1 MAGITSTTGLITG
14 IPIQDTVDKLIA
26 AASTPKNNL
35 TARNTDL
42 QSQQAATSQLS
53 ALVSAFQFEVNTL
66 KSGGVFDSKS
76 VTSSD
81 TDVLTAA
88 LQKGGTPA
96 AGTYNFRTLQTA
108 SADHLVSN
116 AFDSVADLADS
127 GSLSFGFGGFINT
140 GINLSQINGGNGVTL
155 GNLKITDRAGNT
167 ATVDL
172 RAART
177 VDDVLTAI
185 NSTQGIDVTA
195 SIDGDSIKL
204 VDNTG
209 ESGNLKVQEVSGGH
223 TAADLGL
230 AGISVADNSAT
241 GTDIF
246 AIGAN
251 TNLNTLNDGNGV
263 ELNSAGNDLH
273 VTLADA
279 TSLDIDLGSS
289 TTVGGVLTA
298 LNAASPTKL
307 TAAISAD
314 GNRIVLTDHTSG
326 VGTFAVTDAGA
337 GKTAEDLGLTTTASS
352 GTINGSRLVSGLS
365 DSLLS
370 SLRGGAGIGTLGD
383 ISLTNRGNVSST
395 VHLAGAETVGDVVK
409 AINSQAVGVT
419 AALNSSRNG
428 IVLTDTTGGT
438 ASNLVVGNGDGT
450 NSADALGLSINSA
463 VTGVDSGTLARQTV
477 SRATLLSSLNG
488 GAGIDLHDFTITDSA
503 GHTGAVDLNTLGHEA
518 KTVGDVIDRI
528 NALSP
533 TTVEARIND
542 TGDGILLVDKAGGD
556 GSLTV
561 GEVGA
566 STAAADLKLLGKGV
580 AKTVDGQPTQVID
593 GSSRFTVD
601 LSDLGDAGAS
611 VTLASLNAGKGVQ
624 RGSFQITDSNGQ
636 TAVVVLG
643 ATGGTFNTVSDV
655 LKAINATNIGVQ
667 AKIDDTGNG
676 ILLYDTAGGSGTLKV
691 QDLAGGTAAADLGLN
706 ETVKTI
712 DVNGTPSQTIDG
724 AGSFA
729 QSAKQSGLDAL
740 VARINGLNAGVSA
753 STFFDGQGYRLSLTS
768 SNSGAG
774 NDLLVDGSAGGLSF
788 TELGKSRDAA
798 IEFGGTALGSGAVV
812 TSPTNTFSNVIS
824 GVDLTVNATSDQNV
838 SVTVAASPTDIT
850 SAVQGFV
857 DAYNSVRSDL
867 DSTTDFNSTDFS
879 TGILFGSSAALRV
892 DQDLSHVLTSQF
904 FGVGSFSSLAAVGIS
919 LDSSGKLSL
928 DTTKLQSAFTSD
940 PASLQKLFTD
950 PTNGIAAKFGNTLST
965 LVGDDNSVLP
975 AQTKSLADTISTN
988 TKKIQD
994 MSDAL
999 DRQRQTLLDQFA
1011 ALESTVATLQENLQA
1026 LSSFTPIPPLTLSTS
1041 SSTLV

>member
-26 AASTPKNNL
+26 AASQPKDNL

-66 KSGGVFDSKS
+66 KSGGVFDSNS
-76 VTSSD
+76 VTSSN
-81 TDVLTAA
+81 TDVLDAA
-88 LQKGGTPA
+88 LQKDGTPT

-108 SADHLVSN
+108 SSDHLVSN

-127 GSLSFGFGGFINT
+127 GTLSFGSGGFINT
-140 GINLSQINGGNGVTL
+140 GINLSQLNGGNGVSL
-155 GNLKITDRAGNT
+155 GSLKITDRAGNT

-195 SIDGDSIKL
+195 STDGDSIKL

-230 AGISVADNSAT
+230 AGINVAANAAT
-241 GTDIF
+241 GTDIY

-251 TNLNTLNDGNGV
+251 TSLSTLNDGNGV
-263 ELNSAGNDLH
+263 ELNSAGAEIH
-273 VTLADA
+273 VALTDG
-279 TSLDIDLGSS
+279 TSYDVELGSS
-289 TTVGGVLTA
+289 KTVGDVLTA
-298 LNAASPTKL
+298 INAVSPSKL
-307 TAAISAD
+307 SAAISAD
-314 GNRIVLTDHTSG
+314 GKRLVLTDHTTGS
-326 VGTFAVTDAGA
+326 GTFAVTDSGDSQ
-337 GKTAEDLGLTTTASS
+337 TAENLGLTTTSAG
-352 GTINGSRLVSGLS
+352 GTINGAALVSGLS

-370 SLRGGAGIGTLGD
+370 SLRGGAGIGTLGN
-383 ISLTNRGNVSST
+383 INITNRNGISST
-395 VHLAGAETVGDVVK
+395 VHLSGTESVSDVLK
-409 AINSQAVGVT
+409 SINSQATGVT
-419 AALNSSRNG
+419 AAINPSRNG
-428 IVLTDTTGGT
+428 IVLTDTTGGS
-438 ASNLVVGNGDGT
+438 ASNLIVANGDGT
-450 NSADALGLSINSA
+450 NSATALGIATNSA
-463 VTGVDSGTLARQTV
+463 NTSVDSGSLARQTV
-477 SRATLLSSLNG
+477 SRATLLSSLNN
-488 GAGIDLHDFTITDSA
+488 GAGIDLHDITITDSA
-503 GHTGAVDLNTLGHEA
+503 GHFGAVDLNTLGHEA

-528 NALSP
+528 NAS
-533 TTVEARIND
+533 TSTNVEARIND
-542 TGDGILLVDKAGGD
+542 TGDGILLVDKAGGT
-556 GSLTV
+556 GTLTV
-561 GEVGA
+561 GEVG
-566 STAAADLKLLGKGV
+566 TGTTAADLKLLGKGV
-580 AKTVDGQPTQVID
+580 TKTIDGQPAQVID
-593 GSSRFTVD
+593 GASRYTVD

-636 TAVVVLG
+636 SAVVVLG
-643 ATGGTFNTVSDV
+643 ATGGTFTTVADV
-655 LKAINATNIGVQ
+655 LKAINATSIGVK

-676 ILLYDTAGGSGTLKV
+676 ILLYDTAGGSGTLSV

-706 ETVKTI
+706 NTVTTVSV
-712 DVNGTPSQTIDG
+712 DGTPSQAIDG
-724 AGSFA
+724 AGKFA

-740 VARINGLNAGVSA
+740 VARINGLGAGVTA

-768 SNSGAG
+768 TNSGAG

-788 TELGKSRDAA
+788 TELSKSHDAA

-812 TSPTNTFSNVIS
+812 TSPTNTFSNVVS
-824 GVDLTVNATSDQNV
+824 GVDLTVNSPSNQNV

-850 SAVQGFV
+850 TAVQNFV
-857 DAYNSVRSDL
+857 DAYNSIRSNL
-867 DSTTDFNSTDFS
+867 DTATDFNSTDFS
-879 TGILFGSSAALRV
+879 TGVLFGTSAALNV

-904 FGVGSFSSLAAVGIS
+904 FGVGSFTSLAEVGIS
-919 LDSSGKLSL
+919 LDNTGKLSL
-928 DTTKLQSAFTSD
+928 DTNKLQSAFASD

-950 PTNGIAAKFGNTLST
+950 PTNGIAAKFSNTLST

-975 AQTKSLADTISTN
+975 AQTQALADTISTN
-988 TKKIQD
+988 AKKIQD

-1011 ALESTVATLQENLQA
+1011 ALESTVATLQENQQA
-1026 LSSFTPIPPLTLSTS
+1026 LSSFTPIPPLTLSNT
-1041 SSTLV
+1041 SSTLI